1 MERRTFLRLGTG
13 AAVAAAL
20 AGCGGGDE
28 ANAGAPG
35 AGPGGAGTGG
45 SADPGSP
52 VAQPW
57 EGNVVTAWIGTAL
70 QAVRAVKPGPPMGAR
85 SLAVLTTCMYDAWCA
100 YDSVALPVTA
110 SAAARRPSA
119 ECTGANK
126 AIALSYAAYTALVDQ
141 FPDQK
146 TLFDAAMRTLG
157 YDPAAAGDDGQPAA
171 VGAATAQAEI
181 AVCHDDGANQLG
193 DLTPSGVPYADYT
206 GYVPKNPPL
215 TIGAPTPLSLIPAP
229 GHWQPLTY
237 TDAAGVVRTQSYV
250 GAAWDRVRPFAL
262 ASAGQFRPGPPAAP
276 GTPDYLA
283 QARHIVEVQ
292 AALRDDQKVSAEY
305 WADGP
310 GTDLPPGHWLRFAL
324 YVSQRD
330 NHSLDEDVKL
340 FFALGAALADA
351 AIAAWDAKRVYDSE
365 RPITAVRSALHGQVI
380 TGYGTLG
387 PAGGLRSILGEE
399 WVPYQPTSFP
409 TPPFPEHVSGHSI
422 FSAAAAEVLVRF
434 TGGDAFGA
442 SFTAPPGSMH
452 FEAGLPAGAVT
463 LSWPTFSA
471 AAVQAGMSRV
481 YGGIHFDNANLA
493 GQGMGRQVGARA
505 FDKARGLWQGVA

>member
-1 MERRTFLRLGTG
+1 M
-13 AAVAAAL
+13 A
-20 AGCGGGDE
+20 
-28 ANAGAPG
+28 
-35 AGPGGAGTGG
+35 
-45 SADPGSP
+45 
-52 VAQPW
+52 
-57 EGNVVTAWIGTAL
+57 
-70 QAVRAVKPGPPMGAR
+70 
-85 SLAVLTTCMYDAWCA
+85 
-100 YDSVALPVTA
+100 
-110 SAAARRPSA
+110 
-119 ECTGANK
+119 
-126 AIALSYAAYTALVDQ
+126 
-141 FPDQK
+141 
-146 TLFDAAMRTLG
+146 
-157 YDPAAAGDDGQPAA
+157 
-171 VGAATAQAEI
+171 
-181 AVCHDDGANQLG
+181 DGANQLG